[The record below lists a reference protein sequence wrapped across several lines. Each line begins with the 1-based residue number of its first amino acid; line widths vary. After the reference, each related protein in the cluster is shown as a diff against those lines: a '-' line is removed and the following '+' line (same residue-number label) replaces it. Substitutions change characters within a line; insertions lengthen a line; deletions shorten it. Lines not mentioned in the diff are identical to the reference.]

1 MKVFAEQIANL
12 IEIVIDEIRYKI
24 EKIFGGDLE
33 FLSLLVSI
41 NAANKNQA
49 CIWCKYNKKN
59 KYETEKEK
67 EWLINRTIEWTQWF

>member
-24 EKIFGGDLE
+24 EKFVGGDLE
-33 FLSLLVSI
+33 FLSLLLGI

-49 CIWCKYNKKN
+49 CIWCKYNKK
-59 KYETEKEK
+59 K
-67 EWLINRTIEWTQWF
+67 